1 MVDEKRSEVIL
12 SKEGVPTME
21 EAVESRFRFV
31 HVAARRARQLMSGAQ
46 PLLNTSSRKPTR
58 IAYEEVLAGLI
69 QYEAAP
75 LPSSKKIPE
84 A

>member
-1 MVDEKRSEVIL
+1 MTQEQGSAP
-12 SKEGVPTME
+12 ST

-46 PLLNTSSRKPTR
+46 PLINSPSRKPTR
-58 IAYEEVLAGLI
+58 IACEEVLAGLI
-69 QYEAAP
+69 QYEAVA
-75 LPSSKKIPE
+75 LPSSKKTPE